1 MPIASTRKGE
11 RMPKPRR
18 FWTSISNGLAA
29 SIFAVAL
36 VSCES
41 ADKAPAAAAL
51 TAAQGAIDAVKGEAA
66 KYVPDQLSSLES
78 TLASA
83 KASFEKQDYKA
94 ALASAQ
100 DVAAKAK
107 DLGAAVTAKKA
118 ELTKSWEYLS
128 GGVPQ
133 MAEAIKSRV
142 DILSESKKLPAGL
155 DKDKLESAK
164 AGLASLN
171 QTWTEA
177 SAAFQSGNMTDAIAK
192 AQTAKAKAVEC
203 MTALNMPVP
212 EAAK

>member
-1 MPIASTRKGE
+1 MSIASTRKGG
-11 RMPKPRR
+11 RMPKSRR
-18 FWTSISNGLAA
+18 FRRGISSGLV
-29 SIFAVAL
+29 AVAAAMVL

-41 ADKAPAAAAL
+41 ADKAPATAAI

-66 KYVPDQLSSLES
+66 KYVPDQLRTLES

-100 DVAAKAK
+100 DVASKAK
-107 DLGAAVTAKKA
+107 DLGAAAAAKKA
-118 ELTKSWEYLS
+118 ELEKSWESLS
-128 GGVPQ
+128 GCLPK

-142 DILSESKKLPAGL
+142 DILSQSKKLPAGL

-177 SAAFQSGNMTDAIAK
+177 SAAFQAGNMTDAIAK
-192 AQTAKAKAVEC
+192 AQTAKAKAVEA

-212 EAAK
+212 EAAR